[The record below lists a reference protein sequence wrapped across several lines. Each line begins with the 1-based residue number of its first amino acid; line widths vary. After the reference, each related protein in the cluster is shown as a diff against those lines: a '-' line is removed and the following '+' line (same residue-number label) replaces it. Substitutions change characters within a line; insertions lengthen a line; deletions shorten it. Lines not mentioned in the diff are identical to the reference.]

1 MARHGISFLF
11 ALCAHLVAGSCRRS
25 PPAPEAVIEGEVLD
39 NFGRPVRGAVATI
52 RDSAFR
58 ATTNE
63 RGRFELP
70 FAPGSFT
77 LQIEADHCTPFTRD
91 LQVTQAVRYPLGAK
105 MLFRIP
111 ETPGETVMVA
121 TVDGYQPLPTTEFDK
136 RVVNFGSVYA
146 AFPNR
151 CAVFTLSGPVSTL
164 RGSHP
169 LVVVPDAQFRL
180 VQVDNGHVTTDNYPR
195 TTEECPARPFGSHGI
210 DTRSIAA
217 PDRVFMVTQSLAPG
231 TYCLIRANRFNPD
244 DAASERGHCFR
255 WEIDPQVRWGSHLT
269 LAVGDGPMGQTAE
282 GDHSPNAGGPP
293 VDCPLRNGVI
303 PCTEACY
310 RADARWP
317 GPDDP
322 AAFLASERESG
333 ECYSP

>member
-1 MARHGISFLF
+1 MTARRLTLLV
-11 ALCAHLVAGSCRRS
+11 ALCMCLAALSCRRT
-25 PPAPEAVIEGEVLD
+25 PPAPVAVIEGEVID

-63 RGRFELP
+63 RGVFVLP

-77 LQIEADHCTPFTRD
+77 LRIEADHCTPFTHNF
-91 LQVTQAVRYPLGAK
+91 QVTQAVRYPLGTK

-111 ETPGETVMVA
+111 EVSRETVMVA
-121 TVDGYQPLPTTEFDK
+121 AEQGYQPLPATEFDK

-151 CAVFTLSGPVSTL
+151 CAVFRLGRPVSTL

-180 VQVDNGHVTTDNYPR
+180 VQVDDGHVTTDNYPR
-195 TTEECPARPFGSHGI
+195 TTEACPARPFGSHGV
-210 DTRSIAA
+210 DSRSITA

-231 TYCLIRANRFNPD
+231 TYCFIRATRFDPD
-244 DAASERGHCFR
+244 DATNERGYCFR
-255 WEIDPQVRWGSHLT
+255 WERDPQVLWGSRLT
-269 LAVGDGPMGQTAE
+269 PAPSDGPTGQTADD
-282 GDHSPNAGGPP
+282 DHSPNAGGPP

-303 PCTEACY
+303 PCTEECY

-322 AAFLASERESG
+322 AAFLANERASG
-333 ECYSP
+333 ECYGP

>member
-1 MARHGISFLF
+1 MTARILLLLAVLAFL
-11 ALCAHLVAGSCRRS
+11 ACRRA
-25 PPAPEAVIEGEVLD
+25 PPAPVAVIEGEVID

-70 FAPGSFT
+70 FAPGSFS
-77 LQIEADHCTPFTRD
+77 LHIEADHCIPFTRD
-91 LQVTQAVRYPLGAK
+91 LQVTQAMRYPLGTK

-111 ETPGETVMVA
+111 EARRETVMVA
-121 TVDGYQPLPTTEFDK
+121 AAEGYRPLPATEFDK

-151 CAVFTLSGPVSTL
+151 CAVFTLGGPVSTL
-164 RGSHP
+164 RGSYP
-169 LVVVPDAQFRL
+169 IVVVPDAQFRL
-180 VQVDNGHVTTDNYPR
+180 VRVDNGHVTTDNYPR
-195 TTEECPARPFGSHGI
+195 TTEQCPARPFGSHNI

-217 PDRVFMVTQSLAPG
+217 PDRVFIVAQSLEPG
-231 TYCLIRANRFNPD
+231 TYCYIRATRFDPD
-244 DAASERGHCFR
+244 DATNERGYCFR
-255 WEIDPQVRWGSHLT
+255 WERDPLVRWGSHLT
-269 LAVGDGPMGQTAE
+269 SAPSDGPTGQTADD
-282 GDHSPNAGGPP
+282 DHSPNAGGPP

-303 PCTEACY
+303 PCREECY